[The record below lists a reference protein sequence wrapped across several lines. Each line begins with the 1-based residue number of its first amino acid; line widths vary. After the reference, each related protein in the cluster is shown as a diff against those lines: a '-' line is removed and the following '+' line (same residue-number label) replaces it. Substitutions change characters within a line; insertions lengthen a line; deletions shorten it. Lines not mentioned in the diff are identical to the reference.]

1 MTRHEITNRTT
12 SFICDADFVVCAS
25 DLGDGGWS
33 LHAPG
38 STDDDI
44 AEGIALPLVTG
55 TGPITAADFDAAR
68 RALTRPSA

>member
-1 MTRHEITNRTT
+1 MTIETT
-12 SFICDADFVVCAS
+12 TDTTLDLVVCDS

-38 STDDDI
+38 STDNDI

-55 TGPITAADFDAAR
+55 TGPITDAH
-68 RALTRPSA
+68 RAVAWAMLSEG